1 MRWIAGV
8 LALAALWSPMP
19 VGGQT
24 TGWFFKRTN
33 DHTQPVCDARFSFME
48 NYRAFY
54 VDRRSTEEDK
64 VMYITFDAGYENGN
78 IKKILNTLQE
88 KQVPASFFI
97 LQNLVYKNKDLL
109 DRMVNEGHLICNHT
123 AHHKNMAK
131 VTQDV
136 FAAELA
142 EMEKVYRE
150 GTGRELAKYYRPP
163 EGSFTEENLKWAEEL
178 GYTTV
183 LWSFAYADWDNGK
196 QPAPGAAIQKILD
209 ATHPGEIILLHPTSA
224 TNAEI
229 IGALIDAWRADG
241 YRFET
246 LEKLQ

>member
-1 MRWIAGV
+1 MRWIAGI
-8 LALAALWSPMP
+8 LALVAFWSP
-19 VGGQT
+19 VSAGGRT

-33 DHTQPVCDARFSFME
+33 DHTQPICDTHFSFLE
-48 NYRAFY
+48 NYRAYY
-54 VDRRSTEEDK
+54 VDRRSTADDK

-78 IKKILNTLQE
+78 IASIMDTLRE

-131 VTQDV
+131 VTKDD

-163 EGSFTEENLKWAEEL
+163 EGSFTEDNLKWAEEL

-183 LWSFAYADWDNGK
+183 LWSFAYADWDNGR
-196 QPAPGAAIQKILD
+196 QPDPQAAIRKILD

-224 TNAEI
+224 TNARI
-229 IGALIDAWRADG
+229 IGTLIDAWRADG

-246 LEKLQ
+246 LANLP

>member
-1 MRWIAGV
+1 MRWIAGI
-8 LALAALWSPMP
+8 LALVAFWSP
-19 VGGQT
+19 VSAGGHT
-24 TGWFFKRTN
+24 TVWFFKRTN
-33 DHTQPVCDARFSFME
+33 DHTQPICDTRFSFLE
-48 NYRAFY
+48 NYRAYY
-54 VDRRSTEEDK
+54 VDRRSTADDK

-78 IKKILNTLQE
+78 IASIMDTLRE

-131 VTQDV
+131 VTKDD

-163 EGSFTEENLKWAEEL
+163 EGSFTEDNLKWAEEL

-183 LWSFAYADWDNGK
+183 FWSFAYADWDNGR
-196 QPAPGAAIQKILD
+196 QPDPQAAIRKILD

-224 TNAEI
+224 TNAQI
-229 IGALIDAWRADG
+229 IGTLIDAWRADG

-246 LEKLQ
+246 LANLP

>member
-1 MRWIAGV
+1 MRWIAGI
-8 LALAALWSPMP
+8 LALAALWSPATA
-19 VGGQT
+19 GGQT
-24 TGWFFKRTN
+24 TGWFFKRTS
-33 DHTQPVCDARFSFME
+33 DHTQPICDSHFSFLE
-48 NYRAFY
+48 NHRAFY
-54 VDRRSTEEDK
+54 VDHRSTAEDK

-78 IKKILNTLQE
+78 IESILNTLRE

-109 DRMVNEGHLICNHT
+109 GRMVNEGHLICNHT

-131 VTQDV
+131 VSKDV

-150 GTGRELAKYYRPP
+150 GTGRELAKFYRPP
-163 EGSFTEENLKWAEEL
+163 EGSFTEENLEWAEEL

-183 LWSFAYADWDNGK
+183 LWSFAYADWDNGR
-196 QPAPGAAIQKILD
+196 QPDPQAAMKKILD

-224 TNAEI
+224 TNAQI

-246 LEKLQ
+246 LANLT

>member
-1 MRWIAGV
+1 MRWIAGI
-8 LALAALWSPMP
+8 LALVAFWSP
-19 VGGQT
+19 VSAGGHT

-33 DHTQPVCDARFSFME
+33 DHTQPICDTRFSFLE
-48 NYRAFY
+48 NYRAYY
-54 VDRRSTEEDK
+54 VDRRSTADDK

-78 IKKILNTLQE
+78 IASIMDTLRE

-131 VTQDV
+131 VTKDD

-163 EGSFTEENLKWAEEL
+163 EGSFTEDNLKWAEEL

-183 LWSFAYADWDNGK
+183 FWSFAYADWDNGR
-196 QPAPGAAIQKILD
+196 QPDPQAAIRKILD

-224 TNAEI
+224 TNARI
-229 IGALIDAWRADG
+229 IGTLIDAWRADG

-246 LEKLQ
+246 LANLP

>member
-1 MRWIAGV
+1 MRWIAGL
-8 LALAALWSPMP
+8 LAVMTFWMP
-19 VGGQT
+19 TSAGGHT
-24 TGWFFKRTN
+24 TNWFFKRTT
-33 DHTQPVCDARFSFME
+33 DHSQPVCDARFSFME
-48 NYRAFY
+48 KYPAYY
-54 VDRRSTEEDK
+54 VDRRSTPDDK
-64 VMYITFDAGYENGN
+64 VIYITFDAGYENGN
-78 IKKILNTLQE
+78 IEKILDTMRE
-88 KQVPASFFI
+88 KQVVSSFFI

-109 DRMVNEGHLICNHT
+109 DRMVQEGHLICNHT

-150 GTGRELAKYYRPP
+150 GTGRELAKFYRPP
-163 EGSFTEENLKWAEEL
+163 EGSFTEENLKWAEKL

-183 LWSFAYADWDNGK
+183 LWSFAYADWDNGR
-196 QPAPGAAIQKILD
+196 QPDPHAAVKKILD

-224 TNAEI
+224 TNAAILGE
-229 IGALIDAWRADG
+229 LIDAWRADG

-246 LEKLQ
+246 LEHLL